1 MKKIIILF
9 LPFQL
14 MAFSQQVVHIVPEAT
29 CKLFVFDWTA
39 LFSVRLILHINK
51 TYILNWKHIV
61 QSLFQQQQL
70 T

>member
-1 MKKIIILF
+1 
-9 LPFQL
+9 

-51 TYILNWKHIV
+51 TYILNEHIV
-61 QSLFQQQQL
+61 RSLFQQQQL